1 MARLIN
7 TIQELEEI
15 YYGKQAGIIQKQDA
29 PILTTTTGVYN
40 AIFGQFVWSLL
51 NQEANVFG
59 VLPKTTWKISGW
71 RLKTAKAGVDD
82 TGGIGEA
89 GTIPDSVKPTFVEVT
104 NTLKTIAHTL
114 EVSEHQQ
121 YLYDKDDGAASL
133 EWLRQ
138 DAGVRHIEEMNI
150 MLRLDVSIGAAAAGA
165 NYTGTNNLESID
177 RVISN
182 DSEEDAFGGSFTSFF
197 DIFGLDRDTAT
208 TFDSFVDHNSGTD
221 RNMTDLLLRTMVWQI
236 KQDGGNTTVFIT
248 GFDTYRTILGLYA
261 DQVRYNTIGES
272 AVSVGVNGI
281 QSEKG
286 FDTGMRIT
294 SVYGIPMLMSK
305 DIPQDTIS
313 RIYALDTS
321 DPESSGEPRIGIS
334 IAKPTQYFESG
345 VDAGDPF
352 PIDKFSTQGVY
363 RTMGEIKCTTL
374 QAQGK
379 IRDLQ

>member
-1 MARLIN
+1 MKIN
-7 TIQELEEI
+7 TIQELEQA
-15 YYGKQAGIIQKQDA
+15 YYGRQGGMIQKVDA

-40 AIFGQFVWSLL
+40 AVFGAFVWSLL

-59 VLPKTTWKISGW
+59 VLPKTPWLRSGW
-71 RLKTAKAGVDD
+71 RLKTAKAGTDE

-138 DAGVRHIEEMNI
+138 DAGVRHKEQMNI
-150 MLRLDVSIGAAAAGA
+150 MLLSDVSADAAASGGD
-165 NYTGTNNLESID
+165 YTGRNDLETID

-182 DSEEDAFGGSFTSFF
+182 DSEEDAFGGSDNGFF

-208 TFDSFVDHNSGTD
+208 TFDSFVDHNSGVD
-221 RNMTDLLLRTMVWQI
+221 RAMTDLLLRTLIWTI
-236 KQDGGNTTVFIT
+236 KQNGGNTTVFVT
-248 GFDTYRTILGLYA
+248 GFDTYRTVIGLYA
-261 DQVRYNTIGES
+261 DQVRYSILGEN
-272 AVSVGVNGI
+272 AVSIGVNGI
-281 QSEKG
+281 QTEKG
-286 FDTGMRIT
+286 FDTGMRV
-294 SVYGIPMLMSK
+294 SAVYGIPMIMSK
-305 DIPQDTIS
+305 DTTQDTIS

-321 DPESSGEPRIGIS
+321 DPENSGEPRIGIS

-363 RTMGEIKCTTL
+363 RTMGEVRCTTL

-379 IRDLQ
+379 IRDLL

>member
-1 MARLIN
+1 MKIN
-7 TIQELEEI
+7 TIQELEEL
-15 YYGKQAGIIQKQDA
+15 YYGKTAGIIQKQDA
-29 PILTTTTGVYN
+29 PVLTTTTGVYN
-40 AIFGQFVWSLL
+40 AIFGAFVWSLL
-51 NQEANVFG
+51 NQEANLFG
-59 VLPKTTWKISGW
+59 VLPKTPWERSGW
-71 RLKTAKAGVDD
+71 RLKTVRAGTDA

-121 YLYDKDDGAASL
+121 YLFDRDDVAASL

-138 DAGVRHIEEMNI
+138 DAGVRHKEQMNQ
-150 MLRLDVSIGAAAAGA
+150 MLLTDTSADAAGAGA
-165 NYTGTNNLESID
+165 NYTGRNNLESID

-182 DSEEDAFGGSFTSFF
+182 GSEEDQFGGSFTGWF
-197 DIFGLDRDTAT
+197 DIFGLDRDSVT
-208 TFDSFVDHNSGTD
+208 TFDSYVDHNSGTD
-221 RNMTDLLLRTMVWQI
+221 RTMTDLLLRTMIWTI
-236 KQDGGNTTVFIT
+236 KQNGGNTTVMVT
-248 GFDTYRTILGLYA
+248 GFDTFRTILGLYA
-261 DQVRYNTIGES
+261 DQVRYNTIGEN

-281 QSEKG
+281 QTEKG
-286 FDTGMRIT
+286 FDTGMRVS
-294 SVYGIPMLMSK
+294 SVYGIPMIMSK
-305 DIPQDTIS
+305 DMIQDTIS
-313 RIYALDTS
+313 RIFALDTS

-352 PIDKFSTQGVY
+352 PIDKFTTQGVY

-379 IRDLQ
+379 IRDLL

>member
-1 MARLIN
+1 MNPIN
-7 TIQELEEI
+7 TIQELEAL
-15 YYGKQAGIIQKQDA
+15 YYGNQAGLIQKADA
-29 PILTTTTGVYN
+29 PILTSTTGVYN
-40 AIFGQFVWSLL
+40 AVFGEFVWSLL
-51 NQEANVFG
+51 NQEANAFG
-59 VLPKTTWKISGW
+59 ILPKTPWERSGW
-71 RLKTAKAGVDD
+71 RLKTAKAGTDE

-89 GTIPDSVKPTFVEVT
+89 GTIPESVKPTFVEVT

-138 DAGVRHIEEMNI
+138 DAGVRHKEQMNI
-150 MLRLDVSIGAAAAGA
+150 MLMADVSADAAGATA
-165 NYTGTNNLESID
+165 NYTGTNNIESLD

-182 DSEEDAFGGSFTSFF
+182 DSEEDAFGGTYDAFF

-208 TFDSFVDHNSGTD
+208 TFDSYVDHNSGTD
-221 RNMTDLLLRTMVWQI
+221 RNITDSLMRTLIWTI
-236 KQDGGNTTVFIT
+236 KQNGGNTTAFLT
-248 GFDTYRTILGLYA
+248 GFDTYRAVLGLYA
-261 DQVRYNTIGES
+261 DQVRYNTVGEN
-272 AVSVGVNGI
+272 AVSIGVNGI
-281 QSEKG
+281 QTEKG
-286 FDTGMRIT
+286 FDTGMRVQ

-305 DIPQDTIS
+305 DTPQDTIS
-313 RIYALDTS
+313 RLYAIDTS
-321 DPESSGEPRIGIS
+321 DPESSGEPRLGIS

-363 RTMGEIKCTTL
+363 RTMGEVKCTVLT
-374 QAQGK
+374 AQGK